1 MEHSWTV
8 YASCIDLLAYGS
20 ICVFLCQRLIVSIKI
35 ALGLDLM
42 TTGKVSQDRLDF
54 HNLGGNFYLFLLPL
68 ELENQRF
75 R

>member
-1 MEHSWTV
+1 
-8 YASCIDLLAYGS
+8 
-20 ICVFLCQRLIVSIKI
+20 
-35 ALGLDLM
+35 M